1 MTRNYSTIYASLL
14 ASAIITGLP
23 GCDNSGSGTG
33 ILNMQITDAPV
44 DGAQH
49 VVVEFTGVEIK
60 AADGETIDITYDAP
74 RQLDL
79 LALTG
84 GVAETVVDNQILAAG
99 QVEWIR
105 LKVNE
110 ANSYIRIN
118 GADYGLTIPSGAQT
132 GLKLNRPITIAED
145 GVASFTID
153 FDLRKSVH
161 ERQGNN
167 YMLRPTLRLIDNHT
181 DGALSGSVDAT
192 TISANCTAGDK
203 AAVYVYAGNVTAD
216 DIGSSVAPVTTASV
230 NWEQGNYN
238 YTVAFIPYG
247 NYTAAF
253 TCDAALD
260 DPQADDS
267 LVFVGTTTIEIVAG
281 QTTVQDF

>member
-1 MTRNYSTIYASLL
+1 MNTQHSALYAILL
-14 ASAIITGLP
+14 ASAVITG
-23 GCDNSGSGTG
+23 CDSGSGTG
-33 ILNMQITDAPV
+33 TLKLQITDAPV

-60 AADGETIDITYDAP
+60 AADGETIDITYTAP
-74 RQLDL
+74 KQLDL

-84 GVAETVVDNQILAAG
+84 GVAETIVDNQILAAG

-110 ANSYIRIN
+110 ANSYITVN
-118 GADYGLTIPSGAQT
+118 GAEYGLSIPSGAQT
-132 GLKLNRPITIAED
+132 GLKLNRPITIAEN

-161 ERQGNN
+161 ERQGDN

-181 DGALSGSVDAT
+181 DGALSGSVDTT

-203 AAVYVYAGNVTAD
+203 AAVYVYAGNVTAN
-216 DIGSSVAPVTTASV
+216 DIGSSVAPVATANV

-260 DPQADDS
+260 DPQADDA